1 MFTDTHERHFF
12 SVSREKNQFGRRACK
27 RGRSMEYLSRNEAA
41 WSIYH
46 RIEGLLFASS
56 KFGQRQLVIKS
67 KRGDLSQLGTANN
80 FR

>member
-1 MFTDTHERHFF
+1 MNAIFF
-12 SVSREKNQFGRRACK
+12 SSSREKNQLGPLACK

-41 WSIYH
+41 WSMYH
-46 RIEGLLFASS
+46 RIDGLLLASF

>member
-1 MFTDTHERHFF
+1 M
-12 SVSREKNQFGRRACK
+12 G
-27 RGRSMEYLSRNEAA
+27 YLSTKEAA

-46 RIEGLLFASS
+46 RDDGLLLASS